1 MLLDEQEGVSE
12 GGLQSVSQSSGGSI
26 HLYLVRCRLGLEPVF
41 VALGVLL
48 LLALELGLLTLAEP
62 AD

>member
-1 MLLDEQEGVSE
+1 MLLDEQGKSVSE
-12 GGLQSVSQSSGGSI
+12 GGLQSVSQSGREAI

-48 LLALELGLLTLAEP
+48 LPALELGLAEP